1 MDHQSY
7 ERDALRSELD
17 LDVSVEELDE
27 TMHGSLSTAG
37 SLSSAGTFV
46 GGTFSSAGCFS
57 TASS

>member
-1 MDHQSY
+1 MDQHTGP
-7 ERDALRSELD
+7 DALRSDLD

-37 SLSSAGTFV
+37 SFSTAATFV
-46 GGTFSSAGCFS
+46 GSTFSSAGSFS